1 MLGVLAVAGV
11 GIFMQNRENFVCLL
25 SSMKKL
31 KLVVCG
37 SLAFFLGTSIW
48 SAANEIPTSTED
60 HAFAV
65 PQMAV
70 DVAPFVCFGV
80 SASCF
85 AASRFS
91 AEEEVG

>member
-1 MLGVLAVAGV
+1 
-11 GIFMQNRENFVCLL
+11 MQNRENLVCLPQA
-25 SSMKKL
+25 MKKL
-31 KLVVCG
+31 KLVIFG

-48 SAANEIPTSTED
+48 SAANEIPTNTED

-80 SASCF
+80 SVSCF
-85 AASRFS
+85 AASRFVG
-91 AEEEVG
+91 EEEAS

>member
-1 MLGVLAVAGV
+1 
-11 GIFMQNRENFVCLL
+11 
-25 SSMKKL
+25 MKKL
-31 KLVVCG
+31 KLVIFG

-48 SAANEIPTSTED
+48 SAANEIPTNTED

-80 SASCF
+80 SVSCF
-85 AASRFS
+85 AASRFVG
-91 AEEEVG
+91 EEEAS

>member
-1 MLGVLAVAGV
+1 
-11 GIFMQNRENFVCLL
+11 
-25 SSMKKL
+25 MKKL
-31 KLVVCG
+31 KLVICG

-80 SASCF
+80 SVSCF

-91 AEEEVG
+91 GEEEVG